1 MGKISRTDRVRN
13 EVLYGIKEERNV
25 LNTIKGRKAN
35 WISHILR
42 SICLVKQFIPEKTED
57 RIK

>member
-1 MGKISRTDRVRN
+1 MEKISRTDRVRN
-13 EVLYGIKEERNV
+13 EVYGIKEERNI

-42 SICLVKQFIPEKTED
+42 SICLVKQFIARKTED